1 MGFSREEYWNGLPF
15 PSLGYLPNPGIK
27 PTSPALQVD
36 SLPSEPPGNPRL
48 KDTTTTTTKNVNLL
62 FDPVSKNYKEK
73 KSEDVLKICG
83 FT

>member
-1 MGFSREEYWNGLPF
+1 MPF

-27 PTSPALQVD
+27 PTSALQVD
-36 SLPSEPPGNPRL
+36 SLPSEPPGNPGL
-48 KDTTTTTTKNVNLL
+48 KDTTTTTTTNVNLS

>member
-1 MGFSREEYWNGLPF
+1 MGFSREEYWSRLPF

-36 SLPSEPPGNPRL
+36 SLPSEPPGNPGL
-48 KDTTTTTTKNVNLL
+48 KDTTTKNVNLS